1 MPGNWVLGVLAQNM
15 WSFAG
20 PDGAKNVNKLT
31 FQYFVNYNLSDG
43 WYLTST
49 PVMTADCTKSS
60 DRWTVPVGG
69 GVGRLV
75 KLGKQPVDFKVQAF
89 ANLVKPDLGPDW
101 SVMGS
106 VKLLFPK

>member
-1 MPGNWVLGVLAQNM
+1 
-15 WSFAG
+15 
-20 PDGAKNVNKLT
+20 
-31 FQYFVNYNLSDG
+31 
-43 WYLTST
+43 
-49 PVMTADCTKSS
+49 
-60 DRWTVPVGG
+60 VGG